1 MTSVFTAISFIKT
14 VSRTSALAGVATYR
28 CNDDEFVDYNY
39 KLYAS
44 PWRSTKT
51 PPPTL
56 PWDEGLTIL

>member
-14 VSRTSALAGVATYR
+14 VSRTSALAAHDP
-28 CNDDEFVDYNY
+28 NDQTEHNNVGHR